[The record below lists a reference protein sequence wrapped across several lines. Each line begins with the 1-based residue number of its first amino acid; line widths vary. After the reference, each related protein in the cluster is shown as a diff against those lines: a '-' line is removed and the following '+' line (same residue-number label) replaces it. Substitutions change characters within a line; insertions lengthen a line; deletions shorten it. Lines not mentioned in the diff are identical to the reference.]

1 MYASYACA
9 RLEALSLLI
18 PLQRSLG
25 VTQCEVRG
33 PEIEIPGVVHGED
46 VRMRE
51 PGGELDLTQE
61 PLGADL
67 RGDLRAQR
75 LHRDVAVVLDVV
87 REEDDRHSPLSQLA
101 LDLVSAVETVGQAF
115 LECTHAVNITRETLG
130 CEFGVLVSLECRRVR
145 RAGPAART
153 ADPFGWDRAA
163 DAHAAGSTPTPS
175 PRRRCPATG
184 TRRQCDLSVSHAV
197 AQRPAVNEDIP
208 LSLARSWWY
217 SSVTGVPVVCTYG
230 MNGLQS
236 VLNARASF
244 LAGRKLT
251 LAA

>member
-184 TRRQCDLSVSHAV
+184 TRRQCDPIGAALATHSHGSFCGAGS
-197 AQRPAVNEDIP
+197 AATG
-208 LSLARSWWY
+208 ARRMPMPCRAAAASSPRRT
-217 SSVTGVPVVCTYG
+217 SSVAFRWP
-230 MNGLQS
+230 
-236 VLNARASF
+236 
-244 LAGRKLT
+244 
-251 LAA
+251 